1 MPSPQVLGTAPAL
14 TRTADWSA
22 RRATDRDSA
31 FEDWTVDGVPLRR
44 LVADRWG
51 VPDVPSELTR
61 LWPEAPRA
69 AVAGLRA
76 LLGDGTPDFEDGRVA
91 LLVCA
96 VDQDINCR
104 ALAASLVIEDDAVH
118 WRDVGWQVDFEE
130 FVPAPDEY
138 GPLPTY
144 TFDRRQYEVLLGE
157 LLRRYEVLAAATPAA
172 PPARRRSRWIPW
184 SR

>member
-1 MPSPQVLGTAPAL
+1 M
-14 TRTADWSA
+14 TRTVDLSE
-22 RRATDRDSA
+22 RRPSQRDTA

-51 VPDVPSELTR
+51 VPDLPSELTR

-76 LLGDGTPDFEDGRVA
+76 LLGEGGPDFDDGRVA
-91 LLVCA
+91 LLVCS

-104 ALAASLVIEDDAVH
+104 ALAASLVIEEDTVQ
-118 WRDVGWQVDFEE
+118 WGDVGWQVDFEA

-144 TFDRRQYEVLLGE
+144 AFDRRQYEGLLGG
-157 LLRRYEVLAAATPAA
+157 LLHRYQALVEATPAM
-172 PPARRRSRWIPW
+172 PPLRRRRGWVPWARRPQP
-184 SR
+184 

>member
-1 MPSPQVLGTAPAL
+1 M
-14 TRTADWSA
+14 TRTVDLSE
-22 RRATDRDSA
+22 RRPTERDSA

-51 VPDVPSELTR
+51 VPDLPSELTR
-61 LWPEAPRA
+61 LWPEDPGA

-76 LLGDGTPDFEDGRVA
+76 LLGEGAPDFDDGRVA
-91 LLVCA
+91 LLVCS

-104 ALAASLVIEDDAVH
+104 ALGTRLVIDNDTVQ
-118 WRDVGWQVDFEE
+118 WRDVGWQCDFAE

-144 TFDRRQYEVLLGE
+144 SFDRRQYEGLLGE
-157 LLRRYEVLAAATPAA
+157 LLRRYEALAAATPAA
-172 PPARRRSRWIPW
+172 PPARRRRRWGPW

>member
-1 MPSPQVLGTAPAL
+1 MHELGTTAAV
-14 TRTADWSA
+14 TRTVDLWE
-22 RRATDRDSA
+22 RRPAERDSA
-31 FEDWTVDGVPLRR
+31 FEDWTIDGVPLRR

-51 VPDVPSELTR
+51 VPDLPSELTR

-76 LLGDGTPDFEDGRVA
+76 LLGDGTPDFGDGRVA

-104 ALAASLVIEDDAVH
+104 ALAASLVIEIDAVH

-138 GPLPTY
+138 GPLSTY
-144 TFDRRQYEVLLGE
+144 SFDRRQYEGLLGE
-157 LLRRYEVLAAATPAA
+157 LLRRYEALAAATPAE
-172 PPARRRSRWIPW
+172 PPVRQRRRRAPW